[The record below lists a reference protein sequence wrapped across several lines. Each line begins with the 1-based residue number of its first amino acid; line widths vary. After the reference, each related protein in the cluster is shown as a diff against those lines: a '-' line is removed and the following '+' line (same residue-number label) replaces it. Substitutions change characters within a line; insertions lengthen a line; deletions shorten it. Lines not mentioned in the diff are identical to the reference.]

1 MNLRRQLLLVSLLTL
16 VLPWAGCE
24 FIRETESALRQSQQ
38 QMLSGTASAVAESL
52 ERYPEEFPVEP
63 GGNHTPADQL
73 YGHRLETAPL
83 IDGYVNDWPLPAES
97 LRQIGGAD
105 GPIRFVLGLHG
116 RHLYLYAAVTDNEV
130 VYASPSTI
138 AVDDGQD
145 SADRVVLVSAN
156 PPMASESLMF
166 AAEAPGPVI
175 AWFQSSFGFGPEATV
190 QAHWQDVAGGY
201 QVEARIPMNLLGT
214 HLGINVVNA
223 ASEREAGI
231 RSTSFVGQVPGPF
244 VTISPDLTSLAEKLV
259 QPGTRMLIT
268 DRYGWR
274 IAAVGTPGTTMQP
287 SQGAVSNWLRIAYKA
302 LVEPGTEPAFAEP
315 DPSGR
320 ERQPYIAAA
329 LDGRTSESWFRS
341 LESGKAIVAVAE
353 PVSGNGST
361 IGAVVLQQGTDA
373 ILSLRNEGL
382 ARLMNV
388 TIVATLLVAAALLGY
403 ATWLSRRI
411 RRLSGAAEEAV
422 EGAAIRTALPSA
434 DAADEIGD
442 LSRSFSHVLG
452 QLADYN
458 DYLRSLA
465 SRLSHELRTPLAIV
479 TSSLENLEHE
489 GLEGAPAD
497 YTARARDGAD
507 RLRRILNAMS
517 EASRVEELMEH
528 GEPEAFDLESVV
540 SPTVDAYRDVY
551 PERRFEFDCT
561 ATTTTMRGSPELL
574 IQMLDKLVDNA
585 ADFSANGDVIRISLE
600 SGDAGLVLG
609 VHNPGPPLPE
619 RMRSQLFDS
628 MVSVRSDG
636 SDRHLGLGLYV
647 AKLIAEGH
655 GGRITAENADDGVR
669 FSVIL
674 PVGDTKLAQVGRK

>member
-1 MNLRRQLLLVSLLTL
+1 M
-16 VLPWAGCE
+16 
-24 FIRETESALRQSQQ
+24 
-38 QMLSGTASAVAESL
+38 
-52 ERYPEEFPVEP
+52 
-63 GGNHTPADQL
+63 
-73 YGHRLETAPL
+73 
-83 IDGYVNDWPLPAES
+83 
-97 LRQIGGAD
+97 
-105 GPIRFVLGLHG
+105 
-116 RHLYLYAAVTDNEV
+116 
-130 VYASPSTI
+130 
-138 AVDDGQD
+138 
-145 SADRVVLVSAN
+145 
-156 PPMASESLMF
+156 
-166 AAEAPGPVI
+166 
-175 AWFQSSFGFGPEATV
+175 
-190 QAHWQDVAGGY
+190 QARWQDVAGGY
-201 QVEARIPMNLLGT
+201 QVEARIPLNLLGT
-214 HLGINVVNA
+214 HLGVNVINTS
-223 ASEREAGI
+223 SERDAGI
-231 RSTSFVGQVPGPF
+231 RSASFSGQVPGPF
-244 VTISPDLTSLAEKLV
+244 VTISPDLTSLAEKLA

-268 DRYGWR
+268 DRNGWR
-274 IAAVGTPGTTMQP
+274 IAAVGSPDTAVQP

-320 ERQPYIAAA
+320 ERQPYITAA
-329 LDGRTSESWFRS
+329 LDGRRSESWFRS
-341 LESGKAIVAVAE
+341 LDSGRAIVAVAE
-353 PVSGNGST
+353 PVSGDGDT

-388 TIVATLLVAAALLGY
+388 TIIATLLVAAGLLGY

-411 RRLSGAAEEAV
+411 RRLSLAAEDAV

-434 DAADEIGD
+434 DSGDEIGD
-442 LSRSFSHVLG
+442 LSRSFSYVLG

-458 DYLRSLA
+458 HYLRSLA

-489 GLEGAPAD
+489 GLEGASAD

-517 EASRVEELMEH
+517 EASRVEELIEH
-528 GEPEAFDLESVV
+528 GEPEAFDLERVV

-561 ATTTTMRGSPELL
+561 ATATKMGGSPELL

-585 ADFSANGDVIRISLE
+585 ADFSGKGDVIRISLE
-600 SGDAGLVLG
+600 SGDPGLVLS

-636 SDRHLGLGLYV
+636 SDKHLGLGLYV
-647 AKLIAEGH
+647 ARLIAEGH

-674 PVGDTKLAQVGRK
+674 PVADTKLAQVGRK

>member
-1 MNLRRQLLLVSLLTL
+1 MNLKRQLLLVSLLTL

-52 ERYPEEFPVEP
+52 ERYPEEFPARP
-63 GGNHTPADQL
+63 GGNGTPADQL
-73 YGHRLETAPL
+73 YGHRLDTEPL
-83 IDGYVNDWPLPAES
+83 IDGYLNDWPLTPDS
-97 LRQIGGAD
+97 LQQIRGAD
-105 GPIRFVLGLHG
+105 GPIRFVVGLHG
-116 RHLYLYAAVTDNEV
+116 RYVFLYAAVTDNDV
-130 VYASPSTI
+130 VYASPSTVAI
-138 AVDDGQD
+138 DDGP
-145 SADRVVLVSAN
+145 SYADRVVVVSAN

-175 AWFQSSFGFGPEATV
+175 AFLQNSFGFAPEPAV
-190 QAHWQDVAGGY
+190 LARWQDVAGGY
-201 QVEARIPMNLLGT
+201 QVEARIPASLLGT
-214 HLGINVVNA
+214 HLGINVINTS
-223 ASEREAGI
+223 SEREAGV
-231 RSTSFVGQVPGPF
+231 RSASFAGQVPGPF
-244 VTISPDLTSLAEKLV
+244 VSTSPDLTSLAEKLV

-268 DRYGWR
+268 DRNGWR
-274 IAAVGTPGTTMQP
+274 IAAVGSPGMAPQP
-287 SQGAVSNWLRIAYKA
+287 AQGLVSSWMRIAYKA

-329 LDGRTSESWFRS
+329 LDGRSSESWFRS
-341 LESGKAIVAVAE
+341 LESGRAIVAVAE
-353 PVSGNGST
+353 PVTSSDGT
-361 IGAVVLQQGTDA
+361 IGTVVLQQGTDA
-373 ILSLRNEGL
+373 ILSLRNQGL

-388 TIVATLLVAAALLGY
+388 TIIATVLVAAALLGY

-411 RRLSGAAEEAV
+411 RRLSLAAEAAL
-422 EGAAIRTALPSA
+422 EGPGLRIALPSA
-434 DAADEIGD
+434 ESGDEIGD
-442 LSRSFSHVLG
+442 LSRSFSYVLG

-465 SRLSHELRTPLAIV
+465 SKLSHELRTPLAIV

-489 GLEGAPAD
+489 ALEGASAD
-497 YTARARDGAD
+497 YTARAKDGAD

-528 GEPEAFDLESVV
+528 AEPEQFDLRSVL
-540 SPTVDAYRDVY
+540 SSTVDAYRDVY
-551 PERRFEFDCT
+551 PERQFEFSCT
-561 ATTTTMRGSPELL
+561 SAATRVSGSPELL

-585 ADFSANGDVIRISLE
+585 ADFSSDGDLIRIGLE
-600 SGDAGLVLG
+600 SSDAGLVLS

-628 MVSVRSDG
+628 MVSVRADG
-636 SDRHLGLGLYV
+636 SDKHLGLGLYV

-655 GGRITAENADDGVR
+655 GGRIKAENADDGVR
-669 FSVIL
+669 FSVVL
-674 PVGDTKLAQVGRK
+674 PVADAKLAQVGRE

>member
-1 MNLRRQLLLVSLLTL
+1 MNLKRQLLLVSLLTL

-52 ERYPEEFPVEP
+52 ERYPEEFPFQP
-63 GGNHTPADQL
+63 RGNHTPSDQL

-83 IDGYVNDWPLPAES
+83 IDGYVNDWPLPPES
-97 LRQIGGAD
+97 LRQIRGAD
-105 GPIRFVLGLHG
+105 GPIRFVVGLHG
-116 RHLYLYAAVTDNEV
+116 RYLYLYAAVTDSEV
-130 VYASPSTI
+130 VYASSSAI
-138 AVDDGQD
+138 AVDDGPIY
-145 SADRVVLVSAN
+145 ADRVVLVSAN
-156 PPMASESLMF
+156 PPMASETLIF

-175 AWFQSSFGFGPEATV
+175 AWLRSSFGFGPEASV
-190 QAHWQDVAGGY
+190 QARWQDVAGGY
-201 QVEARIPMNLLGT
+201 QVEARIPVNLLGT
-214 HLGINVVNA
+214 HLGINVINT
-223 ASEREAGI
+223 ASERDAGI
-231 RSTSFVGQVPGPF
+231 RSTSFAGQVPGPF
-244 VTISPDLTSLAEKLV
+244 VTISPDLTLLAEKLV

-268 DRYGWR
+268 DRNGWR
-274 IAAVGTPGTTMQP
+274 IASVGAPGTAPQP

-315 DPSGR
+315 DPGGR

-329 LDGRTSESWFRS
+329 LEGHSAESWFRS
-341 LESGKAIVAVAE
+341 LDSGRAIVAVAE
-353 PVSGNGST
+353 PVSGDGDT

-388 TIVATLLVAAALLGY
+388 TIIATLLVAAGLLGY

-411 RRLSGAAEEAV
+411 RRLSLAAEDAV

-434 DAADEIGD
+434 DSGDEIGD
-442 LSRSFSHVLG
+442 LSRSFSYVLG

-458 DYLRSLA
+458 HYLRSLA

-489 GLEGAPAD
+489 GLEGASAD

-528 GEPEAFDLESVV
+528 GEPEAFDLERVV

-561 ATTTTMRGSPELL
+561 ATATKMGGSPELL

-585 ADFSANGDVIRISLE
+585 ADFSGKGDVIRISLE
-600 SGDAGLVLG
+600 SGDPGLVLS

-636 SDRHLGLGLYV
+636 SDKHLGLGLYV
-647 AKLIAEGH
+647 ARLIAEGH

-674 PVGDTKLAQVGRK
+674 PVADTKLAQVGRK

>member
-38 QMLSGTASAVAESL
+38 QMLSGTARAVAESL
-52 ERYPEEFPVEP
+52 ERYPEEFPVSP
-63 GGNHTPADQL
+63 SGGHEPADQL
-73 YGHRLETAPL
+73 YGHRLDTEPL
-83 IDGYVNDWPLPAES
+83 IDGYVNDWSIPPDS
-97 LRQIGGAD
+97 LQQIRGAD
-105 GPIRFVLGLHG
+105 GPVRFALGLHG
-116 RHLYLYAAVTDNEV
+116 RYSYFYAAVTDRDV

-138 AVDDGQD
+138 AVDDGPAY
-145 SADRVVLVSAN
+145 ADRVILVSAN

-166 AAEAPGPVI
+166 SAEAPGRVI
-175 AWFQSSFGFGPEATV
+175 AWLRSSFGFGPEPTV
-190 QAHWQDVAGGY
+190 QARWQDVAGGY
-201 QVEARIPMNLLGT
+201 QVEARTPLNLLGT
-214 HLGINVVNA
+214 HLGVTVINTS
-223 ASEREAGI
+223 SERDAGV
-231 RSTSFVGQVPGPF
+231 RSSSFAGQVPGPL

-268 DRYGWR
+268 DRNGWR
-274 IAAVGTPGTTMQP
+274 IASVGSPDTAVQPSPGT
-287 SQGAVSNWLRIAYKA
+287 VSNWLRIAYKA

-320 ERQPYIAAA
+320 ERQPYIRAA
-329 LDGRTSESWFRS
+329 LDGRSSESWFRS
-341 LESGKAIVAVAE
+341 LDSGRAIVAVAE
-353 PVSGNGST
+353 PVSSDGDT

-388 TIVATLLVAAALLGY
+388 TIVATALVAAALLGY

-411 RRLSGAAEEAV
+411 RRLSLAAEKAV
-422 EGAAIRTALPSA
+422 EGAAIRSALPSA
-434 DAADEIGD
+434 DAGDEIGD
-442 LSRSFSHVLG
+442 LSRSFSYVLG
-452 QLADYN
+452 QLAEYN

-465 SRLSHELRTPLAIV
+465 SKLSHELRTPLAIV
-479 TSSLENLEHE
+479 TSSLENLEQE

-517 EASRVEELMEH
+517 EASRVEELMQH
-528 GEPEAFDLESVV
+528 ADPEQFDLAQVV

-551 PERRFEFDCT
+551 PDRRFEFDCS
-561 ATTTTMRGSPELL
+561 ATTTTVRGSPELL

-585 ADFSANGDVIRISLE
+585 ADFSGNGDLIRITVAT
-600 SGDAGLVLG
+600 GDAGLVLS
-609 VHNPGPPLPE
+609 VYNPGPPLPE

-628 MVSVRSDG
+628 MVSVRTGGDG
-636 SDRHLGLGLYV
+636 KHLGLGLYV

-674 PVGDTKLAQVGRK
+674 PVADAKLAQVGRK

>member
-1 MNLRRQLLLVSLLTL
+1 MNLRRQLLLVSLLTF

-52 ERYPEEFPVEP
+52 ERYPEEFPVGP
-63 GGNHTPADQL
+63 GGNATPSDQL
-73 YGHRLETAPL
+73 YGHRLDAAPL
-83 IDGYVNDWPLPAES
+83 IDGYVNDWSLPPDS
-97 LRQIGGAD
+97 LRQIRGAD
-105 GPIRFVLGLHG
+105 GPIRFVTGLHG
-116 RHLYLYAAVTDNEV
+116 RYLYMYAAVTDKNV
-130 VYASPSTI
+130 VYASPASI
-138 AVDDGQD
+138 AVDDGPPY
-145 SADRVVLVSAN
+145 ADRVVLVSAN
-156 PPMASESLMF
+156 PPMASERLMF

-175 AWFQSSFGFGPEATV
+175 ALLRSSFGFGPEPAV
-190 QAHWQDVAGGY
+190 QARWQDVAGGY
-201 QVEARIPMNLLGT
+201 QVEARIPVNLLGT
-214 HLGINVVNA
+214 HLGINVVNTA
-223 ASEREAGI
+223 GTSEPGA
-231 RSTSFVGQVPGPF
+231 RSSSFAGQVPGPF
-244 VTISPDLTSLAEKLV
+244 VTISPDLTALAERLV

-268 DRYGWR
+268 DRNGWR
-274 IAAVGTPGTTMQP
+274 IAAVGSPGTSAQP

-320 ERQPYIAAA
+320 ERQPYITAA
-329 LDGRTSESWFRS
+329 LDGRSEESWFRS
-341 LESGKAIVAVAE
+341 LDSGRAIVAVAE
-353 PVSGNGST
+353 PVSGNGGT
-361 IGAVVLQQGTDA
+361 VGAVVLQQGTDA

-388 TIVATLLVAAALLGY
+388 TIVATLLVAAGLLGY

-411 RRLSGAAEEAV
+411 RRLSLAAEDAV
-422 EGAAIRTALPSA
+422 EGDAIRTTLPSA
-434 DAADEIGD
+434 DSGDEIGD
-442 LSRSFSHVLG
+442 LSRSFSYVLG

-465 SRLSHELRTPLAIV
+465 SKLSHELRTPLAIV

-497 YTARARDGAD
+497 YTARAKDGAE

-517 EASRVEELMEH
+517 EANRVEEIMQH
-528 GEPEAFDLESVV
+528 AEPEEFKLENVV

-551 PERRFEFDCT
+551 PERRFEFDFIPG
-561 ATTTTMRGSPELL
+561 ATTVRGSPELL

-585 ADFSANGDVIRISLE
+585 ADFSGAGDTIRIRLE
-600 SGDAGLVLG
+600 PGDASVVLS

-628 MVSVRSDG
+628 MVSVRATG
-636 SDRHLGLGLYV
+636 SDKHLGLGLYV
-647 AKLIAEGH
+647 ARLIAEGH
-655 GGRITAENADDGVR
+655 GGRITAGNSDDGVR

-674 PVGDTKLAQVGRK
+674 PVADAKLAQVRRK

>member
-1 MNLRRQLLLVSLLTL
+1 MNLKRQLLLVSLLTL

-52 ERYPEEFPVEP
+52 ERYPEEFPVGP
-63 GGNHTPADQL
+63 GGNATPADQL
-73 YGHRLETAPL
+73 YGHRLDTEPL
-83 IDGYVNDWPLPAES
+83 IDGYLNDWSLPPDS
-97 LRQIGGAD
+97 LRQMRGAD
-105 GPIRFVLGLHG
+105 GPIRFVVGLHG
-116 RHLYLYAAVTDNEV
+116 RYLYLYAAVTDNEV
-130 VYASPSTI
+130 VYASPSAI
-138 AVDDGQD
+138 AIDDGPIY
-145 SADRVVLVSAN
+145 ADRVVLVSAN
-156 PPMASESLMF
+156 PPMASDTLMF

-175 AWFQSSFGFGPEATV
+175 AWLRSSFGFGPEPTV
-190 QAHWQDVAGGY
+190 QARWQDVAGGY
-201 QVEARIPMNLLGT
+201 QVEARIPVNLLGT
-214 HLGINVVNA
+214 HLGINVINT
-223 ASEREAGI
+223 ASEREAGV
-231 RSTSFVGQVPGPF
+231 RSASFAGQVPGPL
-244 VTISPDLTSLAEKLV
+244 VTISPDLTLLAEKLV

-268 DRYGWR
+268 DRNGWR
-274 IAAVGTPGTTMQP
+274 IASVGAPGAAAQP
-287 SQGAVSNWLRIAYKA
+287 SQGAVSNWLRIAYKT

-320 ERQPYIAAA
+320 EHQPYIAAA
-329 LDGRTSESWFRS
+329 LNGRSSESWFRS
-341 LESGKAIVAVAE
+341 LDSGRAIVAVAE

-388 TIVATLLVAAALLGY
+388 TIVATLLVAAGLLGY

-411 RRLSGAAEEAV
+411 RRLSLAAEDAV

-434 DAADEIGD
+434 ESGDEIGD
-442 LSRSFSHVLG
+442 LSRSFSYVLG

-465 SRLSHELRTPLAIV
+465 SKLSHELRTPLAIV

-489 GLEGAPAD
+489 GLEGARAE
-497 YTARARDGAD
+497 YTARAKDGAD

-517 EASRVEELMEH
+517 EASRVEEIMEH
-528 GEPEAFDLESVV
+528 AEPEAFDLESVV
-540 SPTVDAYRDVY
+540 APTVDAYRDVY
-551 PERRFEFDCT
+551 PERRFEFDC
-561 ATTTTMRGSPELL
+561 ASPATTMRGSPELL

-585 ADFSANGDVIRISLE
+585 ADFSGKGEVIRISLT
-600 SGDAGLVLG
+600 SADGGLVLS

-628 MVSVRSDG
+628 MVSVRATG
-636 SDRHLGLGLYV
+636 SDKHLGLGLYV
-647 AKLIAEGH
+647 ARLIAEGH
-655 GGRITAENADDGVR
+655 GGRITAGNVEDGVR

-674 PVGDTKLAQVGRK
+674 PVADAKLAKVGRE

>member
-38 QMLSGTASAVAESL
+38 QMLSGTARAVAESL
-52 ERYPEEFPVEP
+52 ERYPEEFPVSP
-63 GGNHTPADQL
+63 GGNPAPADQL
-73 YGHRLETAPL
+73 YGHRLDTEPF
-83 IDGYVNDWPLPAES
+83 IDGYVNDWSVPPDS
-97 LRQIGGAD
+97 LQQIRGAD
-105 GPIRFVLGLHG
+105 GPVRFVLGLHG
-116 RHLYLYAAVTDNEV
+116 RYAYFYASVTDREV

-138 AVDDGQD
+138 AVDDGPAY
-145 SADRVVLVSAN
+145 ADRVVLVSAN

-166 AAEAPGPVI
+166 SAEAPGPVI
-175 AWFQSSFGFGPEATV
+175 AWLRSSFGFGPEPTV
-190 QAHWQDVAGGY
+190 QARWQDVVGGY
-201 QVEARIPMNLLGT
+201 QVEARIPVNLLGT
-214 HLGINVVNA
+214 HIGVNVINTS
-223 ASEREAGI
+223 SERDAGI
-231 RSTSFVGQVPGPF
+231 RSSSFSGQVPGPF

-268 DRYGWR
+268 DRNGWR
-274 IAAVGTPGTTMQP
+274 IAAVGSPDTAVQP

-320 ERQPYIAAA
+320 ERQPYITAA
-329 LDGRTSESWFRS
+329 LDGRSSESWFRS
-341 LESGKAIVAVAE
+341 LDSGRAIVAVAE
-353 PVSGNGST
+353 PVSSSGRT

-388 TIVATLLVAAALLGY
+388 TIVATVLVAAALLGY

-411 RRLSGAAEEAV
+411 RRLSLAAERAV
-422 EGAAIRTALPSA
+422 EGTAIRTPLPSA
-434 DAADEIGD
+434 DSGDEIGD
-442 LSRSFSHVLG
+442 LSRSFSYVLG
-452 QLADYN
+452 QLAEYN

-465 SRLSHELRTPLAIV
+465 SKLSHELRTPLAIV

-489 GLEGAPAD
+489 GLEDAPAE

-517 EASRVEELMEH
+517 EASRVEELMQH
-528 GEPEAFDLESVV
+528 ADPEEFDLEKVV

-551 PERRFEFDCT
+551 PERRFEFGCS
-561 ATTTTMRGSPELL
+561 AASTTVRGSPELL

-585 ADFSANGDVIRISLE
+585 ADFSGKGDLIRISIE
-600 SGDAGLVLG
+600 TGDAGLVLS

-628 MVSVRSDG
+628 MVSVRTGGDG
-636 SDRHLGLGLYV
+636 KHLGLGLYV

-655 GGRITAENADDGVR
+655 GGRITAVNADAGVR

-674 PVGDTKLAQVGRK
+674 PVGDAKLAQVGRK